1 MVSWAR
7 SEVKRETKNQ
17 GKGFKD
23 YPIDVNLFTK
33 VPTPPD
39 LNQNS
44 PTEEFLFQCY
54 QTWKAVVLQINPPLI
69 LSNADWSIDVRR
81 VRKLEAS
88 SASQDFSA
96 HMTASLYRSSLDNTS
111 VIRDTVQAV
120 CALSILGTPSRRVP
134 PLLGHE

>member
-39 LNQNS
+39 SNQNFS
-44 PTEEFLFQCY
+44 H
-54 QTWKAVVLQINPPLI
+54 
-69 LSNADWSIDVRR
+69 RR
-81 VRKLEAS
+81 VLVPVLPNLESCCAS
-88 SASQDFSA
+88 DKSPAYF
-96 HMTASLYRSSLDNTS
+96 
-111 VIRDTVQAV
+111 VE
-120 CALSILGTPSRRVP
+120 C
-134 PLLGHE
+134 